1 MFLCSPKAGTSFLM
15 WPGKYSAS
23 FSVPWE
29 NCVHPCSGLS
39 KSGSRRVSVD
49 SVTITGVYGQNKLE
63 ILHWEGQGVC
73 VCAVCVCGREVQDR
87 NSATVAKAHGSGL
100 SVLWQTQLWNS
111 GTHQGRELSS
121 SHISASPVTS
131 GVPSSLCISV
141 FPSVKWV

>member
-1 MFLCSPKAGTSFLM
+1 M

-29 NCVHPCSGLS
+29 NRVHQCSSLS
-39 KSGSRRVSVD
+39 KTGSGRVSVD
-49 SVTITGVYGQNKLE
+49 SVTITGVYGQKKLE

-111 GTHQGRELSS
+111 GTHQGGNYPVPISLPALSPRGFLHLYVS
-121 SHISASPVTS
+121 QFSH
-131 GVPSSLCISV
+131 L
-141 FPSVKWV
+141 

>member
-1 MFLCSPKAGTSFLM
+1 M

-29 NCVHPCSGLS
+29 NRVHPCSGLS

-49 SVTITGVYGQNKLE
+49 SVTITGVYGQKKLE

-111 GTHQGRELSS
+111 GTHQGGNYPVPISLPALSPRGFLHLYVS
-121 SHISASPVTS
+121 QFSH
-131 GVPSSLCISV
+131 L
-141 FPSVKWV
+141 